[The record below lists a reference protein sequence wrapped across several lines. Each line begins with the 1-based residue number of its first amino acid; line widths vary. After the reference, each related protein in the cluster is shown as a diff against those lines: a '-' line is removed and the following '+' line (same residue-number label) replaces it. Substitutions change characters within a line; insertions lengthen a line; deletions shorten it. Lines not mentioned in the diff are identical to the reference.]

1 MSTPSRAERQIQ
13 TSVAISDIT
22 GVRENT
28 LWQTTVANQ
37 AFWVTVTVILICLAT
52 AYYQPDTFPTK
63 GNFFNITRNFAAIG
77 IMAMGMTAV
86 IITGGIDLSVGSV
99 MALAAVAAARV
110 MEMGGEWYVA
120 FLVGMLAGA
129 GAGAVNGTLIAY
141 VKLPPF
147 VVTLGMLSI
156 ARSLAIVLSENRV
169 IYQFGPG
176 GDTFKAIGG
185 GRISIPWVDGGWL
198 DLSNLFAV
206 LVVLAIVMAIVLR
219 TTAWGRYL
227 FAIGGNEH
235 AARLTGIPV
244 DRIKLQV
251 YILAGM
257 TAALAA
263 LMTVGYQ
270 GSASNGMGRSFEL
283 YVIAAT
289 VIGGANLMG
298 GKGSIYGA
306 FIGAALIFLIRNS
319 LIMFGVDANWYDF
332 FVGLFIILAVL
343 LERLRSRQQG

>member
-1 MSTPSRAERQIQ
+1 MQSTSQMRQGGVSIADVTGIRERGLPQ
-13 TSVAISDIT
+13 AILAS
-22 GVRENT
+22 
-28 LWQTTVANQ
+28 Q
-37 AFWVTVTVILICLAT
+37 AFWVTVTVLLICLAT
-52 AYYQPDTFPTK
+52 AYEQPDTFATR

-99 MALAAVAAARV
+99 MALCAIVAARLL
-110 MEMGGEWYVA
+110 ETGSDWWVA
-120 FLVGMLAGA
+120 YLAGLLAGA
-129 GAGAVNGTLIAY
+129 LCGAVNGGLIAY
-141 VKLPPF
+141 LRLPPF

-156 ARSLAIVLSENRV
+156 CRSLAIVVSENRV

-176 GDTFKAIGG
+176 GDIFKAIGG
-185 GRISIPWVDGGWL
+185 GQVVLPWFDATGIP
-198 DLSNLFAV
+198 LSNLFVV
-206 LVVLAIVMAIVLR
+206 LVILALLTSFVLR

-227 FAIGGNEH
+227 FAIGGNEN
-235 AARLTGIPV
+235 AARLTGISV
-244 DRIKLQV
+244 DRIKIQA
-251 YILAGM
+251 YIFCSM

-263 LMTVGYQ
+263 LMMVGWQ
-270 GSASNGMGRSFEL
+270 GSASNGMGRGYEL

-298 GKGSIYGA
+298 GHGSAYGA

-319 LIMFGVDANWYDF
+319 LIMFGVDANWYDM

-343 LERLRSRQQG
+343 LERIRGRTRG